1 MTYLA
6 VVATRTD
13 WGSEIIFDWSTSD
26 TYGSD
31 SAVLCLL
38 LHIIQGLAKSL
49 KVGPC
54 RIPPEQKTQ
63 LRGFL
68 SPRFVLLF
76 FACGLALFEKAA
88 ALADTVTCTS
98 ETETS
103 ENDLG
108 AVDIAIFTFFLPGF
122 IIGLFAC
129 WHRGILK
136 TFLAHPS
143 IFLPS
148 PASLLSP
155 TQIIAAEE
163 KEQVRGGGGG
173 EKSNASPS
181 PQNALQSMLLA
192 VLLES

>member
-1 MTYLA
+1 MAQTLL
-6 VVATRTD
+6 
-13 WGSEIIFDWSTSD
+13 FF
-26 TYGSD
+26 
-31 SAVLCLL
+31 CCL

-143 IFLPS
+143 IFLLPIFTRFTFV
-148 PASLLSP
+148 PN
-155 TQIIAAEE
+155 TNYCC
-163 KEQVRGGGGG
+163 RGGGGG
-173 EKSNASPS
+173 EKSNSSPS
-181 PQNALQSMLLA
+181 PQNALQSILLA